1 MLCSPTPTGEEHKRL
16 GRKLVTSHRD
26 LTTREHSL
34 PWAHRSFPTFVVLVK
49 HTRCAGIVPMAA
61 GGAGSRVVN
70 AGSGHRGRSVATAA
84 WIVSKRRG
92 AGVVG
97 GPVNVIAP
105 ASRARNAAASKASG
119 IVNVSGNA
127 S

>member
-16 GRKLVTSHRD
+16 GRKLVASHPD

-34 PWAHRSFPTFVVLVK
+34 PCHCSFPMFVVLVK

-61 GGAGSRVVN
+61 GGACSRVVN